1 MNKQRGNKQ
10 QGFTLVE
17 LMVTVSTAS
26 VLLML
31 ATGVVHST
39 MRFESMSRQRASVH
53 RAAVRLSHDFRHDI
67 HRANG
72 FRISDRAD
80 KPPTIRLML
89 PEGSEVTYQVTHQ
102 RVLREQRLG
111 AQQVAQQ
118 VARETY
124 DFPANYRVMFS
135 QSEPRMAELTVEHHL
150 QLVGIDPQTV
160 VHVQAEVGRL
170 LRLEKVKE
178 ISP

>member
-1 MNKQRGNKQ
+1 MNEQRGNKRR
-10 QGFTLVE
+10 GFTLVE
-17 LMVTVSTAS
+17 LMVTISSAS

-39 MRFESMSRQRASVH
+39 MRFESMSRQRAEVH
-53 RAAVRLSHDFRHDI
+53 RAAVRLSHDFRHDV

-80 KPPTIRLML
+80 QPHTIRLTL
-89 PEGSEVTYQVTHQ
+89 PEGSEVTYQVTRQ
-102 RVLREQRLG
+102 RVLREQRLST
-111 AQQVAQQ
+111 QQVAQQ

-124 DFPANYRVMFS
+124 DFPANYQVMFS
-135 QSEPRMAELTVEHHL
+135 QSEPQMAELTVEHHL
-150 QLVGIDPQTV
+150 QLVGVDPQTV

-170 LRLEKVKE
+170 LRLAKVE
-178 ISP
+178 EAAP

>member
-1 MNKQRGNKQ
+1 MNEQRGNRQ
-10 QGFTLVE
+10 RGFTLVE
-17 LMVTVSTAS
+17 LIVTISTAS

-39 MRFESMSRQRASVH
+39 MRFESMSRQRAEVH
-53 RAAVRLSHDFRHDI
+53 RAAVRLSHDFRHNV

-80 KPPTIRLML
+80 QSHTIRLIL
-89 PEGSEVTYQVTHQ
+89 PEGSEVTYQVTRQ
-102 RVLREQRLG
+102 RVLREQRLNDL
-111 AQQVAQQ
+111 Q

-124 DFPANYRVMFS
+124 DFPANYQVMFS
-135 QSEPRMAELTVEHHL
+135 QSEPQMAELTVEHHL
-150 QLVGIDPQTV
+150 QLVGVDPQTV

-170 LRLEKVKE
+170 LRLAKVE
-178 ISP
+178 EAAP

>member
-1 MNKQRGNKQ
+1 MNTRRGNKQ
-10 QGFTLVE
+10 RGFTLVE
-17 LMVTVSTAS
+17 LMATVSTSS

-39 MRFESMSRQRASVH
+39 MRFESTSRQRAEVH
-53 RAAVRLSHDFRHDI
+53 RAAVRLSHDFRQDI

-80 KPPTIRLML
+80 QPPTIHLTL
-89 PEGSEVTYQVTHQ
+89 PEGSEVTYQVTRQ

-111 AQQVAQQ
+111 AQQ

-150 QLVGIDPQTV
+150 QLVGVDPQTV

-170 LRLEKVKE
+170 LRLAKVE
-178 ISP
+178 EAAP

>member
-1 MNKQRGNKQ
+1 MNTRRGNKQ
-10 QGFTLVE
+10 RGFTLVE
-17 LMVTVSTAS
+17 LMATVSTSS

-39 MRFESMSRQRASVH
+39 MRFESMSRQRAEVH
-53 RAAVRLSHDFRHDI
+53 RAAVRLSHDFRQDI

-80 KPPTIRLML
+80 QPPTIHLTL
-89 PEGSEVTYQVTHQ
+89 PEGSEVTYQVTRQ

-111 AQQVAQQ
+111 AQQ

-150 QLVGIDPQTV
+150 QLVGVDPQTV

-170 LRLEKVKE
+170 LRLQKVEE

>member
-1 MNKQRGNKQ
+1 MNEQRGNRQ
-10 QGFTLVE
+10 RGFTLVE
-17 LMVTVSTAS
+17 LIVTISTAS

-39 MRFESMSRQRASVH
+39 MRFESMSRQRAEVH
-53 RAAVRLSHDFRHDI
+53 RAAVRLSHDFRHDV

-80 KPPTIRLML
+80 QPPTIHLTL
-89 PEGSEVTYQVTHQ
+89 PEGSEVTYEVINQ
-102 RVLREQRLG
+102 RVLREQRLD
-111 AQQVAQQ
+111 AQQ

-135 QSEPRMAELTVEHHL
+135 QSEPRMTELTVEHHL
-150 QLVGIDPQTV
+150 QLVGVDPQTV

-170 LRLEKVKE
+170 LRLAKVE
-178 ISP
+178 EAAP

>member
-1 MNKQRGNKQ
+1 MNKRRGNKQ
-10 QGFTLVE
+10 RGFTLVE

-39 MRFESMSRQRASVH
+39 MRFESTSRQRAEVH

-80 KPPTIRLML
+80 QPPTIRLTL
-89 PEGSEVTYQVTHQ
+89 PEGSEVTYEVINQ
-102 RVLREQRLG
+102 RVLREQRLD
-111 AQQVAQQ
+111 AQQ

-150 QLVGIDPQTV
+150 QLVGVDPQTV

-170 LRLEKVKE
+170 LRLEKVEE

>member
-1 MNKQRGNKQ
+1 MNKRRGNKQ
-10 QGFTLVE
+10 RGFTLVE
-17 LMVTVSTAS
+17 LIVTISSAS
-26 VLLML
+26 VLQML
-31 ATGVVHST
+31 ATGVVHRT
-39 MRFESMSRQRASVH
+39 MRFESMSRQRADVH
-53 RAAVRLSHDFRHDI
+53 RAAVRLSHDFRHDV

-72 FRISDRAD
+72 FRIGDRAD
-80 KPPTIRLML
+80 QPPTIHLTL
-89 PEGSEVTYQVTHQ
+89 PEGSEVTYQVTRQ

-111 AQQVAQQ
+111 TQKGAQQ

-124 DFPANYRVMFS
+124 DFPAKYQVMFS

-150 QLVGIDPQTV
+150 QLVGVDPQTV

-170 LRLEKVKE
+170 LRLEKVEE

>member
-10 QGFTLVE
+10 RGFTLVE
-17 LMVTVSTAS
+17 LMATISSAS

-39 MRFESMSRQRASVH
+39 MRFESTCRQRASVH
-53 RAAVRLSHDFRHDI
+53 RAAVRLSHDFRYDI

-80 KPPTIRLML
+80 QPPTIRLIL

-111 AQQVAQQ
+111 AQQVA
-118 VARETY
+118 RETY
-124 DFPANYRVMFS
+124 DFPADYQVMFS

-150 QLVGIDPQTV
+150 QLVGVDPQTV

-170 LRLEKVKE
+170 LRLAKVEE

>member
-1 MNKQRGNKQ
+1 MNEQRGNRQ
-10 QGFTLVE
+10 RGFTLVE
-17 LMVTVSTAS
+17 MIVTISTAS

-39 MRFESMSRQRASVH
+39 MRFESMSRQRAEVH
-53 RAAVRLSHDFRHDI
+53 RAAVRLSHDFRHDV

-80 KPPTIRLML
+80 QPHTIRLTL
-89 PEGSEVTYQVTHQ
+89 PEGSEVTYQVTRQ

-111 AQQVAQQ
+111 AQQVA
-118 VARETY
+118 RETY
-124 DFPANYRVMFS
+124 DFPANYQVMFS
-135 QSEPRMAELTVEHHL
+135 QSAPQMAELTVEHHL
-150 QLVGIDPQTV
+150 QLVGVDPQTV

-170 LRLEKVKE
+170 LRLAKVE
-178 ISP
+178 EAAP